1 MLSIDRPP
9 YSYPGVSCDRSDPS
23 RFRSTRISSGRLR
36 PPLRR
41 SFGRYLCRL
50 SRQPKARYHNCKC
63 DEDMVQHTGCKG
75 LNLYRKSIKKL
86 QSRWHII
93 ISNINA
99 LAIEVFLV
107 NCVNSIIVFKFF
119 FYNFV
124 CFWNLG
130 AFETPLT
137 SELPPKLE

>member
-1 MLSIDRPP
+1 
-9 YSYPGVSCDRSDPS
+9 
-23 RFRSTRISSGRLR
+23 
-36 PPLRR
+36 
-41 SFGRYLCRL
+41 
-50 SRQPKARYHNCKC
+50 
-63 DEDMVQHTGCKG
+63 MVQHTGCKG

-119 FYNFV
+119 FLQLCVF
-124 CFWNLG
+124 
-130 AFETPLT
+130 
-137 SELPPKLE
+137 LEPRSFRDTTHVRVTT